1 MIVKA
6 CKGLNFIV
14 QGQRVSETI
23 EAYVKQDHDVCM
35 KLIQGSLIEV
45 KEVPIK
51 EEKIDVTTT
60 TKIPKTKK
68 NQQLEEK

>member
-6 CKGLNFIV
+6 CKGLSFIV

-23 EAYVKQDHDVCM
+23 EANVRQDHDICI
-35 KLIQGSLIEV
+35 KLMHGSLIEV
-45 KEVPIK
+45 KEVQKK
-51 EEKIDVTTT
+51 EDIVE

-68 NQQLEEK
+68 TQQMEEK